1 MLTPLVLHYLIN
13 LKVLNTFLKE
23 TLNILYMLLPT
34 EVVVTYLKIFCCCLS
49 SQRVIVE
56 IFIPQTYIIVFYCHP
71 LAFITCY
78 CSFLSNP
85 GLARIK
91 IYIHPTISI
100 NKCISLFICL
110 AIVQEHVILYPRF

>member
-1 MLTPLVLHYLIN
+1 MS
-13 LKVLNTFLKE
+13 
-23 TLNILYMLLPT
+23 LLRIWRSFIVVYHHS
-34 EVVVTYLKIFCCCLS
+34 EVTAG
-49 SQRVIVE
+49 RMIVE

-100 NKCISLFICL
+100 NKCISISL